1 MKLTVDANICR
12 GHGRCYSLAEGLLTY
27 DEDGYVTARGE
38 IIDVPRDQEDDA
50 RNAADSC
57 PEGAIDILER

>member
-1 MKLTVDANICR
+1 MKLTVDADICR

>member
-38 IIDVPRDQEDDA
+38 VVDVPTDQEDDA

-57 PEGAIDILER
+57 PEGAIDILE

>member
-1 MKLTVDANICR
+1 MKLTVDNNICR

-27 DEDGYVTARGE
+27 DEDGYVTPRGE
-38 IIDVPRDQEDDA
+38 VIDVPPDQADDA

-57 PEGAIDILER
+57 PEGAIDLLED